1 MYQVKFEN
9 VSKRYTLYNKQSDK
23 LKEIFFSKAGGK
35 QFYALRNVSFEVPPG
50 EVVGIIGINGS
61 GKSTMSNLLADVMPP
76 THGKIELHGKT
87 ALIAI
92 SSGLNGNLTGL
103 ENIELK
109 GLMLGMTKQEII
121 DLTPAIIE
129 FADIGDF
136 INQPVKTYSSG
147 MKSRLGFAIS
157 INVDP
162 DILVIDEA
170 LSVGDQTFT
179 DKCLAKMNE
188 FKDRGKTI
196 FFISHSVSQV
206 RQFCTLGLWLEFG
219 EVREYGPVDEVV
231 REYNK
236 FLKWFRNLSKEQQD
250 SFKADKLK
258 RRTTVVD
265 ATELG
270 ETYILPPL
278 TEEQLQTR
286 QSSVAV
292 SNEA

>member
-9 VSKRYTLYNKQSDK
+9 VSKRYTLYNKPTDK
-23 LKEIFFSKAGGK
+23 LKEIFLNKTNGK
-35 QFYALRNVSFEVPPG
+35 QFYALRNVTFEVPPG

-76 THGKIELHGKT
+76 THGQIELKGKT

-92 SSGLNGNLTGL
+92 SSGLNGNLSGM

-109 GLMLGMTKQEII
+109 GLMLGMTKHEIAELTPEII
-121 DLTPAIIE
+121 D

-136 INQPVKTYSSG
+136 IHQPVKTYSSG

-157 INVDP
+157 INIDP

-188 FKDRGKTI
+188 FKDQGKTI

-219 EVREYGPVDEVV
+219 EVREYGPVEEVA

-236 FLKWFRNLSKEQQD
+236 FLKWFRNLSKDQQD
-250 SFKADKLK
+250 AFKADKLK
-258 RRTTVVD
+258 RRTTVVES
-265 ATELG
+265 TELG

-278 TEEQLQTR
+278 TEEELANR
-286 QSSVAV
+286 
-292 SNEA
+292 

>member
-9 VSKRYTLYNKQSDK
+9 VSKRYTLYNKPVDK
-23 LKEIFFSKAGGK
+23 LKEIFLSKPSGK

-92 SSGLNGNLTGL
+92 SSGLNGNLSGL

-109 GLMLGMTKQEII
+109 GLMLGMTKQEIKE
-121 DLTPAIIE
+121 LTPAIID

-136 INQPVKTYSSG
+136 ITQPVKTYSSG

-157 INVDP
+157 INVNP

-188 FKDRGKTI
+188 FKAQGKTI
-196 FFISHSVSQV
+196 FFISHSVTQV
-206 RQFCTLGLWLEFG
+206 RKFCSLGLWLEYG
-219 EVREYGPVDEVV
+219 EVREYGPVNEVAN
-231 REYNK
+231 EYNK
-236 FLKWFRNLSKEQQD
+236 FLKWFRSLSKEQQD

-265 ATELG
+265 STELG
-270 ETYILPPL
+270 ETYILPAHSDEL
-278 TEEQLQTR
+278 LKDHQ
-286 QSSVAV
+286 AV
-292 SNEA
+292 SMSS

>member
-9 VSKRYTLYNKQSDK
+9 VSKRYTLYNKPTDK
-23 LKEIFFSKAGGK
+23 LKEIFLNKTNGK
-35 QFYALRNVSFEVPPG
+35 QFYALRNVTFEVPPG

-76 THGKIELHGKT
+76 THGQIQLKGKT

-92 SSGLNGNLTGL
+92 SSGLNGNLSGM

-109 GLMLGMTKQEII
+109 GLMLGMTKQQIAE
-121 DLTPAIIE
+121 LTPQIVE

-136 INQPVKTYSSG
+136 IYQPVKTYSSG

-157 INVDP
+157 INIDP

-188 FKDRGKTI
+188 FKDQGKTI

-219 EVREYGPVDEVV
+219 EVREYGPVEEVA

-236 FLKWFRNLSKEQQD
+236 FLKWFRNLSKDQQD
-250 SFKADKLK
+250 AFKADKLK
-258 RRTTVVD
+258 RRTTVVES
-265 ATELG
+265 TELG

-278 TEEQLQTR
+278 TEEELANR
-286 QSSVAV
+286 
-292 SNEA
+292 

>member
-9 VSKRYTLYNKQSDK
+9 VSKRYTLYNKPTDK
-23 LKEIFFSKAGGK
+23 LKEVFLNKTNGK
-35 QFYALRNVSFEVPPG
+35 QFYALRNVTFEVPPG

-76 THGKIELHGKT
+76 THGQIKLKGKT

-92 SSGLNGNLTGL
+92 SSGLNGNLTGM

-109 GLMLGMTKQEII
+109 GLMLGMTKQQIT
-121 DLTPAIIE
+121 DLTPQIIE

-136 INQPVKTYSSG
+136 IYQPVKTYSSG

-157 INVDP
+157 INIDP

-179 DKCLAKMNE
+179 DRCLAKMNE
-188 FKDRGKTI
+188 FKEQGKTI

-219 EVREYGPVDEVV
+219 EVREYGPVEEVAN
-231 REYNK
+231 EYNK
-236 FLKWFRNLSKEQQD
+236 FLKWFRNLSKDQQD
-250 SFKADKLK
+250 AFKADKLK
-258 RRTTVVD
+258 RRTTVVESK
-265 ATELG
+265 ELG

-278 TEEQLQTR
+278 TAEELANR
-286 QSSVAV
+286 
-292 SNEA
+292 